1 MTELTDPDTAFGK
14 PPAPAAAPDR
24 VDAPVSGDRAGL
36 LQVLLMPSAL
46 GLIVIVTLAVF
57 ADFFAPYGMAEIN
70 PINALAPP
78 SRDHLMGTDLFGRD
92 VFSRV
97 IYGGQ
102 LSLIIGFTAASI
114 GTTIGVLMGVSAGYF
129 RGVIDGVAMRVT
141 DILLAF
147 PSTLMA
153 IVIVAVLGPSTINM
167 ILAVGIA
174 SSPGYARL
182 VRSLALSLRHAEY
195 VVAAQL
201 TGCRPWTIIFRHV
214 LPNLRNSV
222 IVYATLDIATVILI
236 AAGLGFLGLGTRPPT
251 AEWGLMVADGRE
263 TLQIAWWVTFFPGLA
278 ILLTTFCIYSFGE
291 RLATVLDPK

>member
-1 MTELTDPDTAFGK
+1 MTEHTGSDATFGPLSKVVVEDATDAGV
-14 PPAPAAAPDR
+14 A
-24 VDAPVSGDRAGL
+24 GDRPAL
-36 LQVLLMPSAL
+36 LPALLTPSAL
-46 GLIVIVTLAVF
+46 GLLVIVTLAVF

-70 PINALAPP
+70 PADSLAPP

-97 IYGGQ
+97 IYGGR

-114 GTTIGVLMGVSAGYF
+114 AAVLGVLMGVSAGYF
-129 RGVIDGVAMRVT
+129 RGVTDGVTMRIM

-182 VRSLALSLRHAEY
+182 VRSLALSLRHQEY

-236 AAGLGFLGLGTRPPT
+236 AAGLGFLGLGTRPPA

-263 TLQIAWWVTFFPGLA
+263 TLEIAWWVTFFPGLA

-291 RLATVLDPK
+291 QLATVLDPK